1 MTNEK
6 ANEMNEERALENG
19 NDSAFPNKDAYGF
32 LHYGLSKREW
42 MATQL
47 MAGFLTQGYTSDV
60 AADRSIKAVNDLLI
74 ALNINEKE

>member
-6 ANEMNEERALENG
+6 ANEMNEERAIEYG

-32 LHYGLSKREW
+32 YHYGLSKREW

-47 MAGFLTQGYTSDV
+47 MTGFLTQGYAGDV

-74 ALNINEKE
+74 GLYVNQK